1 MVLNIE
7 TSTSVF
13 TVNIVASVQLPA
25 PGSSV
30 TKDFLNF
37 LIVWIDF
44 STGGQHL

>member
-30 TKDFLNF
+30 TKDFL
-37 LIVWIDF
+37 IDWIDF